1 MSKELLCLYLDGPLQ
16 SWGTRSRWDV
26 RDTGQEPSKSGVIG
40 LLGCALGYPVGD
52 LRLQELDEQ
61 LRMGVR
67 VERSGTILVDFQT
80 TTGAFM
86 AADGRF
92 RGTSDKPYTVVS
104 PRSYLNDASFLVI
117 LEGPE
122 SILRRCARALQEP
135 RWPIYLGRKSCI
147 PTRPVL
153 GGLEDKYQSL
163 EDALARYPWEPTYE
177 GEVPPQ
183 QLRCIVEDPSGTH
196 LRSDLLVVNPVR
208 MYQYRTVSILWV
220 DFPGIESKNG
230 SAAEG
235 GGM

>member
-16 SWGTRSRWDV
+16 SWGLDQGGTFEI
-26 RDTGQEPSKSGVIG
+26 GQEPSKSGVIAY
-40 LLGCALGYPVGD
+40 LAAHSAIQSAI
-52 LRLQELDEQ
+52 RLQELDEQ

-183 QLRCIVEDPSGTH
+183 QLRCMWRIHRGLICGQT
-196 LRSDLLVVNPVR
+196 
-208 MYQYRTVSILWV
+208 
-220 DFPGIESKNG
+220 F
-230 SAAEG
+230 
-235 GGM
+235 